1 MPSQSITGKE
11 LLNGLLVQNS
21 SIKKPIT
28 NKKPPS
34 DLLFYKSFLYYKRT
48 KYYRTF
54 KSISKLCMQLYGQT
68 VIFKIQ
74 QINLILLK
82 LMLKIIYQKTWLK

>member
-48 KYYRTF
+48 NITEHSKAFENYACSYMARLLF
-54 KSISKLCMQLYGQT
+54 SRFNKST
-68 VIFKIQ
+68 
-74 QINLILLK
+74 
-82 LMLKIIYQKTWLK
+82 

>member
-11 LLNGLLVQNS
+11 LLNGLLVQNT

-54 KSISKLCMQLYGQT
+54 KSI
-68 VIFKIQ
+68 
-74 QINLILLK
+74 
-82 LMLKIIYQKTWLK
+82 